1 MKGFLYNSDYQF
13 TTLTANSGNI
23 LSNCNAITFFAPP
36 AGFSPYRISNGPIL
50 APGDPPITLS
60 AASAE
65 EIITTTFICNAT
77 TVATVQIPYVRK
89 LIRRNYDIPSLLD
102 KILKFVSK

>member
-1 MKGFLYNSDYQF
+1 
-13 TTLTANSGNI
+13 
-23 LSNCNAITFFAPP
+23 
-36 AGFSPYRISNGPIL
+36 
-50 APGDPPITLS
+50 LS

-65 EIITTTFICNAT
+65 EIITTTFIFNAT

>member
-1 MKGFLYNSDYQF
+1 
-13 TTLTANSGNI
+13 
-23 LSNCNAITFFAPP
+23 
-36 AGFSPYRISNGPIL
+36 
-50 APGDPPITLS
+50 LS